1 MASRLQI
8 KNMALAELPD
18 APIASENEASLQAR
32 ETNRFYEPCLKELLE
47 AHEWG
52 FANRRVALASI
63 VNERDREWGY
73 AYQLPSDLGTPIGIV
88 PDWTSIISGV
98 TPGLSANSITSL
110 YGDCPQIL
118 NSEYLKDYVIE
129 GETLYTNLENVIL
142 EYGLSSVNENVM
154 SALFQRALVLEL
166 ASRIAMPLGKSR
178 ELKGDLIQAAEVAKA
193 RAMADNDNRY
203 PRRHS
208 EGYVSEVERA
218 RMGW

>member
-1 MASRLQI
+1 MASRIQI

-32 ETNRFYEPCLKELLE
+32 ETNRFYEQTLKELLE

-52 FANRRVALASI
+52 FATKRIALAA
-63 VNERDREWGY
+63 VANEREGEWLY
-73 AYQLPSDLGTPIGIV
+73 AYQMPSDLGTPIGIV
-88 PDWTSIISGV
+88 NEWSGSYDPLLSPATGNLLAPIYGIYPLSYIADADYLISG
-98 TPGLSANSITSL
+98 TI
-110 YGDCPQIL
+110 
-118 NSEYLKDYVIE
+118 
-129 GETLYTNLENVIL
+129 LYTHRSDAVL
-142 EYGLSSVNENVM
+142 EYGSNAVGEAEM
-154 SALFQRALVLEL
+154 PALFQRALVLEL

-178 ELKGDLIQAAEVAKA
+178 ELKGDLIQAAEIAKA
-193 RAMADNDNRY
+193 RAMADDDNRH

>member
-18 APIASENEASLQAR
+18 APIASDNESSLQAR
-32 ETNRFYEPCLKELLE
+32 ETGRFYEPCMRELLE

-52 FANRRVALASI
+52 FANKRVALASI
-63 VNERDREWGY
+63 VNQRDREWGY
-73 AYQLPSDLGTPIGIV
+73 AYQLPEDLGTPIGIV
-88 PDWTSIISGV
+88 PDWASIVSGV

-118 NSEYLKDYVIE
+118 TSEYIKDYLIE
-129 GETLYTNLENVIL
+129 GETLFTNLENVIL
-142 EYGLSSVNENVM
+142 EYSVATVSENLM
-154 SALFQRALVLEL
+154 PALFQRALVLEL

-193 RAMADNDNRY
+193 RAMADDDNRN

-218 RMGW
+218 RAGW

>member
-1 MASRLQI
+1 MASRIQI

-18 APIASENEASLQAR
+18 APIASENESSLQAR
-32 ETNRFYEPCLKELLE
+32 ETGRFYEQTLKELLE

-52 FANRRVALASI
+52 FAVKRVALAT
-63 VNERDREWGY
+63 VANDREGEWLY
-73 AYQLPSDLGTPIGIV
+73 AYQLPSDLGTPIGV
-88 PDWTSIISGV
+88 VNEWSGSYE
-98 TPGLSANSITSL
+98 PLLSPATGNLLAPIYGIYPLSYIADADYQIHGSL
-110 YGDCPQIL
+110 
-118 NSEYLKDYVIE
+118 
-129 GETLYTNLENVIL
+129 LYTHRSGAVL
-142 EYGLSSVNENVM
+142 EYGASDIGESDM

-178 ELKGDLIQAAEVAKA
+178 ELKGDLIQAAEIAKA

>member
-18 APIASENEASLQAR
+18 APIASENESSLQAR
-32 ETNRFYEPCLKELLE
+32 ETERFYEPCLKELME

-52 FANRRVALASI
+52 FANKRVALAAI
-63 VNERDREWGY
+63 VNDREHEWGY
-73 AYQLPSDLGTPIGIV
+73 AYQLPADLGTPIGIV
-88 PDWTSIISGV
+88 PDWSSIVSGV
-98 TPGLSANSITSL
+98 TPGLSASSITSL
-110 YGDCPQIL
+110 YGDCPQVL
-118 NSEYLKDYVIE
+118 TSEYLKDYVIE
-129 GETLYTNLENVIL
+129 GTTLYSHIENAIL
-142 EYGLSSVNENVM
+142 EYGTATVIESQM
-154 SALFQRALVLEL
+154 TALFQRALALEL

-178 ELKGDLIQAAEVAKA
+178 ELKGDLIQAAEIAKA
-193 RAMADNDNRY
+193 RAMADDDNRH

>member
-1 MASRLQI
+1 MASRIQI

-52 FANRRVALASI
+52 FATKRVALAS
-63 VNERDREWGY
+63 VTNTREGEWLY
-73 AYQLPSDLGTPIGIV
+73 AYQLPADLGTPIGIV
-88 PDWTSIISGV
+88 DEWSGAVDPLLSPSGNLLAPIYGLYPLSYLADADYLISGD
-98 TPGLSANSITSL
+98 L
-110 YGDCPQIL
+110 
-118 NSEYLKDYVIE
+118 
-129 GETLYTNLENVIL
+129 LYTHKVGAVL
-142 EYGLSSVNENVM
+142 EYGSSEVGEAEM
-154 SALFQRALVLEL
+154 PALFQRALVLEL

-193 RAMADNDNRY
+193 RAMADDDNRN